1 MSTISQSLSKR
12 QKKKN
17 TEFLVTFQFAE
28 FFSSNISELNDFTN
42 FSRQIFSESKQ
53 MNSSVLTN
61 FSRQILSKIKTKTLN
76 SVF

>member
-12 QKKKN
+12 QKN

-42 FSRQIFSESKQ
+42 FSRQILSKSKQ

-76 SVF
+76 SMF

>member
-12 QKKKN
+12 QKN

-42 FSRQIFSESKQ
+42 FSRQILSKSKQ
-53 MNSSVLTN
+53 MNT
-61 FSRQILSKIKTKTLN
+61 

>member
-12 QKKKN
+12 QK
-17 TEFLVTFQFAE
+17 TRHFGHIPILP
-28 FFSSNISELNDFTN
+28 S
-42 FSRQIFSESKQ
+42 FSRQIFSKSKQ